1 MAKKTESKN
10 VAKAP
15 EAEAA
20 KTNPTQLIDTE
31 KLTESLVS
39 FYEGVAGV
47 MDSFCKAADGMNEL
61 YRKLNFLCSDLKY
74 ASCKDIPSAMDPDY
88 CIPDEVEEMKR
99 EEADEVATTEV
110 TAKAETQA
118 PAESAKAAKPERPVE
133 ALKAVEASNATEQP
147 KPAPTISQDD
157 LTKIITTKLRKD
169 KSNSDKIL
177 ALLKSYGC
185 AKVSELPA
193 EKYEAFVT
201 DISQL

>member
-1 MAKKTESKN
+1 MAKKTESKSA
-10 VAKAP
+10 AKAT
-15 EAEAA
+15 ETEAA
-20 KTNPTQLIDTE
+20 KVNSNQLIDTE
-31 KLTESLVS
+31 KLTEGLVS

-74 ASCKDIPSAMDPDY
+74 ASYKDIPSAVDPDY
-88 CIPDEVEEMKR
+88 CIPDEVEEMKH
-99 EEADEVATTEV
+99 EEADEAATTEV
-110 TAKAETQA
+110 TAKAEAQA
-118 PAESAKAAKPERPVE
+118 PVEPAKPAEPE
-133 ALKAVEASNATEQP
+133 KPVEASNPPEQS

>member
-1 MAKKTESKN
+1 
-10 VAKAP
+10 
-15 EAEAA
+15 
-20 KTNPTQLIDTE
+20 
-31 KLTESLVS
+31 
-39 FYEGVAGV
+39 
-47 MDSFCKAADGMNEL
+47 MDSFCKAAEGMNEL

-74 ASCKDIPSAMDPDY
+74 AGCRDIPSATDPDY
-88 CIPDEVEEMKR
+88 CIPDEVEEMKH
-99 EEADEVATTEV
+99 EEADEAATTEV
-110 TAKAETQA
+110 TAKAEAQT
-118 PAESAKAAKPERPVE
+118 PVE
-133 ALKAVEASNATEQP
+133 DVKSAEPEKPVEASNPAEQP